1 MLLCIAE
8 PESSSLLLEEMFM
21 AKIDVESLLREAG
34 LTVED
39 VKAMKA
45 SKIEK
50 GKPSRFF
57 SASKYMTKGSE
68 KRPSHVT
75 SDIVLCD
82 QNGAPFRV
90 LAFGQMRD
98 VAILPH
104 TAECLLKVLDGD
116 VAAVKAALTKAI
128 KTAREARPEKGTVN
142 AQVEDKRVYL

>member
-1 MLLCIAE
+1 M
-8 PESSSLLLEEMFM
+8 EEMNM
-21 AKIDVESLLREAG
+21 GKIDVESLLREAG

-82 QNGAPFRV
+82 QNGTPFRV

-104 TAECLLKVLDGD
+104 TAECLVKILPDGP
-116 VAAVKAALTKAI
+116 VKDALSKAI